1 MKKQVLEGCKKNNV
15 YVSFKVWKTTLYS
28 VYYVYIYVYI
38 WESMQRCLGMIN
50 NRFVMVIL

>member
-1 MKKQVLEGCKKNNV
+1 MEGYKKNNV

-38 WESMQRCLGMIN
+38 
-50 NRFVMVIL
+50 